1 MIDPEAFTEAR
12 PEHCTHDTYTKSKTG
27 TKSADQES
35 DEQYLICHNEVFG
48 YSITDKRWCA
58 FDLDKV
64 EEIDFSSTAFEG
76 LLLPKEQKDT
86 ILSLVR
92 VHTDK
97 SLQFH
102 DLVKGKGKGMIFLLH
117 GVPGVGKTLTAGQ
130 LSPRKEDDATRLIRI
145 DREHLRLRPKAVVP
159 DTKWRSRD

>member
-64 EEIDFSSTAFEG
+64 AEIDFSSTAFEG
-76 LLLPKEQKDT
+76 LLLPQEQKDT

-92 VHTDK
+92 V
-97 SLQFH
+97 
-102 DLVKGKGKGMIFLLH
+102 KGKGMIFLLH

-130 LSPRKEDDATRLIRI
+130 SSPRKEDDATRLIRI

-159 DTKWRSRD
+159 YTKWRSG